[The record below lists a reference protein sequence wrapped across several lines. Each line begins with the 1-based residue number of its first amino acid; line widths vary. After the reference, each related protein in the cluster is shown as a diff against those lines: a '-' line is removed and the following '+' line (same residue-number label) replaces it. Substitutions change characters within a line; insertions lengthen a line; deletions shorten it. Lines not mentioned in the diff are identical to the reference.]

1 MCGTVV
7 NQNMDIRQREI
18 FLRISLVEVFI
29 INTNPDFAVLF
40 GDRNNIGQ
48 PGWILRYFHQSR
60 LYLLGDFFL
69 NLQTQFRL
77 EFPSLLF
84 HWFEPWVDR

>member
-1 MCGTVV
+1 MFGTIV

-29 INTNPDFAVLF
+29 INTNPYFAVLF

-48 PGWILRYFHQSR
+48 PGWILRYLYQTR
-60 LYLLGDFFL
+60 LYLLRDIFL
-69 NLQTQFRL
+69 NLQTQFRFEL
-77 EFPSLLF
+77 SSLFLHLF
-84 HWFEPWVDR
+84 ETRVVR